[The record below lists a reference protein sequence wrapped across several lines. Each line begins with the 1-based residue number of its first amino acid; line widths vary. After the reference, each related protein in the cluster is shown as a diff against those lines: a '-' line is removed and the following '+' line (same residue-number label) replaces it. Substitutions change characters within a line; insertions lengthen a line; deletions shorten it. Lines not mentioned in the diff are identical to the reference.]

1 VAGGAAGRHRWGGR
15 RGWRRG
21 TGGSGCKLNGERR
34 EEGGAAKP
42 ICALGPCLSSAGPMG
57 HSATFFFFLFFAAN
71 LSYLQLLKKYFLNLC
86 RVPHLLALG
95 KGTRYFMCFLTLFSS
110 KTQFFPDEV
119 PKILV
124 KFT

>member
-1 VAGGAAGRHRWGGR
+1 MGEEGGGR
-15 RGWRRG
+15 RGQAYLRSWALFAECRPDG
-21 TGGSGCKLNGERR
+21 
-34 EEGGAAKP
+34 
-42 ICALGPCLSSAGPMG
+42 ALGNI
-57 HSATFFFFLFFAAN
+57 FLFSFFFAAN
-71 LSYLQLLKKYFLNLC
+71 LSYLQLLKKHFLKLC